1 MYQAILF
8 DLDGTITASGE
19 GITKSVQYA
28 LEKLGIHQ
36 PDLKALEVFVGP
48 PLMEQFQKYA
58 NLDEEQGRLAV
69 EYYRERYSTIGIF
82 ENYPY
87 EGIEELLGELKKHGY
102 RVAVASS
109 KPEQFVLQVLDH
121 YHLTEYFDVIV
132 GAEMNGQR
140 TNKAEVVEE
149 ALHRLGME
157 NDRDKVIMVGDKEHD
172 VYGARA
178 CGIECLSVA
187 YGYGTMEELIAAHPL
202 KIVHSVQEVGDFFA

>member
-87 EGIEELLGELKKHGY
+87 EGMEELLGELKKHGY